1 MSWEQIQVC
10 SRSILRHKIS
20 MLNMIL
26 EPISTA
32 LGSKY
37 NKGKV
42 RRQPIDKNKTREQ
55 KDTERLQKL
64 SKLGFLS

>member
-1 MSWEQIQVC
+1 M
-10 SRSILRHKIS
+10 RHKIS

-26 EPISTA
+26 EPLSNA

-42 RRQPIDKNKTREQ
+42 NKKKSGKKVSPEE
-55 KDTERLQKL
+55 KEKL
-64 SKLGFLS
+64 LLHKFKSFGFLS